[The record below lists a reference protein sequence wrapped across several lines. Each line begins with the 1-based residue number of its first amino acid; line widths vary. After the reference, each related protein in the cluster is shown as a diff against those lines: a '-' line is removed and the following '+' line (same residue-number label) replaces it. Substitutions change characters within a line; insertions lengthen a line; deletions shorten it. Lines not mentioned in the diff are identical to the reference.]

1 MEVSY
6 KFTPKEIQKLY
17 KFKNPSIILRK
28 ENIVKDGKYKIH
40 LSKNM
45 YNKLLEEKQLKY
57 VFTDKR
63 KEYYIREGGSLA
75 SIFKSLSPHLIK
87 FGKKLLP
94 ALGVTGIT
102 TTTSHLINKSLNKKE
117 REGGNIKINL
127 SQSDVKKI
135 NNILGK
141 LSNMKLT
148 NYKSISEQN
157 GSGIFTSLLL
167 PLIGSMIPSL
177 LNEGSGVCCK
187 KDNFFEKIDNKSLYP
202 ISNFKI
208 NEILKNDKNYIGTFS
223 KNNVPILK
231 NNQSTIVNL
240 ANSNDVG
247 THWISMKFI
256 NNKLFYFDSYGISF
270 IPDIIKNQYSNFK
283 IITNIFRVQGDLSV
297 ECGKFC
303 IMFIQSNIKNES
315 DYIKFLLQFEKNIF
329 EKNDI

>member
-1 MEVSY
+1 M
-6 KFTPKEIQKLY
+6 T
-17 KFKNPSIILRK
+17 KNIF
-28 ENIVKDGKYKIH
+28 
-40 LSKNM
+40 
-45 YNKLLEEKQLKY
+45 NKLLSENQLKY
-57 VFTDKR
+57 TFTDKR
-63 KEYYIREGGSLA
+63 KEYYSNQIGNGLGE
-75 SIFKSLSPHLIK
+75 IFKSILPHAIK
-87 FGKKLLP
+87 FGKKLSP

-102 TTTSHLINKSLNKKE
+102 ITTSHLINKSLNKKK

-177 LNEGSGVCCK
+177 LNKGLGVCCK
-187 KDNFFEKIDNKSLYP
+187 KDNFFEKINKKSLYL

-208 NEILKNDKNYIGTFS
+208 NEILKNNKNYIGSFS
-223 KNNVPILK
+223 KNNVPKLK
-231 NNQSTIVNL
+231 NNQSSIANL
-240 ANSNDVG
+240 ANSYDKRS
-247 THWISMKFI
+247 HWISMGFI

-270 IPDIIKNQYSNFK
+270 ILDIIKKQYHNSK
-283 IITNIFRVQGDLSV
+283 IITNIYRIQSNSSN
-297 ECGKFC
+297 ECGRFC

-315 DYIKFLLQFEKNIF
+315 DYIKFLLQFEKN
-329 EKNDI
+329 DI